1 MSTSAKSAAAPS
13 LAAKMPHRRETREKI
28 AFGPI
33 PFLHFPAIA
42 RNMTC
47 DLGIGAPRGTGRVS
61 GLPPRLLFALVVT
74 TTSAS
79 SAHRPATPTAQQG
92 QAAPVGQQ
100 YGRNAKMSDRSGFD
114 RPAFPVVAPPQL
126 PAEALAGVRTRRIVA
141 FCFDL
146 IFVSILS
153 FSLWLALAVL
163 TFGLSFFILPPL
175 FPIVAFFYNGLT
187 ISGYRMA
194 TPGMR
199 AMDLEVRLTDGT
211 RVPFLNAAVQAVLFY
226 VSTMFP
232 PVFLVSL
239 LSANKRCLHDMLAGV
254 IVTRR
259 FM

>member
-1 MSTSAKSAAAPS
+1 MS
-13 LAAKMPHRRETREKI
+13 
-28 AFGPI
+28 G
-33 PFLHFPAIA
+33 
-42 RNMTC
+42 
-47 DLGIGAPRGTGRVS
+47 
-61 GLPPRLLFALVVT
+61 
-74 TTSAS
+74 
-79 SAHRPATPTAQQG
+79 
-92 QAAPVGQQ
+92 
-100 YGRNAKMSDRSGFD
+100 RSGFD
-114 RPAFPVVAPPQL
+114 RPAFPPGVPAYL
-126 PAEALAGVRTRRIVA
+126 PAAALAGVRTRRIVA
-141 FCFDL
+141 FVFDL

-153 FSLWLALAVL
+153 CALWIALAVL
-163 TFGLSFFILPPL
+163 TFGFSLFVLPPL
-175 FPIVAFFYNGLT
+175 FPAVAFFYNGLT

-199 AMDLEVRLTDGT
+199 AMDLEMRLTDGA

>member
-1 MSTSAKSAAAPS
+1 
-13 LAAKMPHRRETREKI
+13 
-28 AFGPI
+28 
-33 PFLHFPAIA
+33 
-42 RNMTC
+42 
-47 DLGIGAPRGTGRVS
+47 
-61 GLPPRLLFALVVT
+61 
-74 TTSAS
+74 
-79 SAHRPATPTAQQG
+79 
-92 QAAPVGQQ
+92 
-100 YGRNAKMSDRSGFD
+100 MSDRSGFD
-114 RPAFPVVAPPQL
+114 RTGFPPPLFVPPYL
-126 PAEALAGVRTRRIVA
+126 PAEVLAGVRTRRIVA
-141 FCFDL
+141 LFFDL

-153 FSLWLALAVL
+153 LSLWLALAVL
-163 TFGLSFFILPPL
+163 TFGLSLFILPPL

>member
-1 MSTSAKSAAAPS
+1 M
-13 LAAKMPHRRETREKI
+13 
-28 AFGPI
+28 
-33 PFLHFPAIA
+33 
-42 RNMTC
+42 
-47 DLGIGAPRGTGRVS
+47 IG
-61 GLPPRLLFALVVT
+61 
-74 TTSAS
+74 
-79 SAHRPATPTAQQG
+79 
-92 QAAPVGQQ
+92 
-100 YGRNAKMSDRSGFD
+100 RSGFD
-114 RPAFPVVAPPQL
+114 GTGFPPQL
-126 PAEALAGVRTRRIVA
+126 FVPADLPAGALAGVRTRRIVA
-141 FCFDL
+141 LFFDL
-146 IFVSILS
+146 IFVFILS
-153 FSLWLALAVL
+153 VSLWLALAVL
-163 TFGLSFFILPPL
+163 TFGLSLFILPPL

-239 LSANKRCLHDMLAGV
+239 VSANKRCLHDMLAGV